1 LIDKRF
7 MNFKKSLTI
16 ILYVLALFPSQI
28 FALENKILFKINNE
42 TVTTI
47 DISNEI
53 KYLTFLN
60 KEFKKF
66 KQNEIFEIAKDSL
79 IKEKIKEIELKKF
92 FKKIELD
99 EKFIEKFAINYFSK
113 FNINSYQ
120 DLEKLLI
127 ANELKIEVIKKK
139 ITIQLMWNEIITKK
153 YSQNIKIDKELIRE
167 EISKKRTQDEFLISE
182 IVFNVDNKNEL
193 NKKFDN
199 IKDEIEQNSFSKAAI
214 VHSISSSAINGGEIG
229 WIKESSLSNKIKNE
243 IKNIQVG
250 EITKPIK
257 IPGGFIILKIENM
270 RKIQLQLDDN
280 EETEKIVKRKT
291 NEQLNQF
298 SNIYFNKIKKNVRID
313 EL

>member
-1 LIDKRF
+1 
-7 MNFKKSLTI
+7 MNFKKSLLI
-16 ILYVLALFPSQI
+16 ILYVLALYPSQI

-47 DISNEI
+47 DIFNEI
-53 KYLTFLN
+53 KYLTLIN
-60 KEFKKF
+60 EEFKNF
-66 KQNEIFEIAKDSL
+66 KQDEIFEIAKDSL
-79 IKEKIKEIELKKF
+79 IREKIKEIELKKF
-92 FKKIELD
+92 FKKIELN
-99 EKFIEKFAINYFSK
+99 EKFIEKFTIDYFSK
-113 FNINSYQ
+113 FNINSYY

-127 ANELKIEVIKKK
+127 ENKLKIEDIKKK

-153 YSQNIKIDKELIRE
+153 YSQNIKIDKKLIRD
-167 EISKKRTQDEFLISE
+167 EISKKKTQNEFLISE
-182 IVFNVDNKNEL
+182 IVFNVNNKNEL
-193 NKKFDN
+193 NKKFKN

-243 IKNIQVG
+243 IKKIQVS

-270 RKIQLQLDDN
+270 REIQMELDVN
-280 EETEKIVKRKT
+280 EEAEKIVKRKT

>member
-1 LIDKRF
+1 
-7 MNFKKSLTI
+7 MNFKKSLLI

-53 KYLTFLN
+53 KYLTLIN
-60 KEFKKF
+60 EEFKKF
-66 KQNEIFEIAKDSL
+66 KQDEIFKIAKES
-79 IKEKIKEIELKKF
+79 IIREKIKKIELKKF
-92 FKKIELD
+92 FKKVELN
-99 EKFIEKFAINYFSK
+99 EKFIEKFAIDYFSK
-113 FNINSYQ
+113 FNINSYK

-127 ANELKIEVIKKK
+127 ANKLKIEDLKEK

-153 YSQNIKIDKELIRE
+153 YSQNIKIDKKLIRD
-167 EISKKRTQDEFLISE
+167 EISKKKTQDEFLISE
-182 IVFNVDNKNEL
+182 IVFNVNNKNEL
-193 NKKFDN
+193 DEKFEN
-199 IKDEIEQNSFSKAAI
+199 IINEIEQNSFSKAAI
-214 VHSISSSAINGGEIG
+214 VHSISSSSINGGEIG
-229 WIKESSLSNKIKNE
+229 WIKESSLSDKIKNE
-243 IKNIQVG
+243 IRKIQVG

-270 RKIQLQLDDN
+270 RKIQMELDAN
-280 EETEKIVKRKT
+280 EEAEKIVKRKT

>member
-1 LIDKRF
+1 
-7 MNFKKSLTI
+7 MS
-16 ILYVLALFPSQI
+16 
-28 FALENKILFKINNE
+28 
-42 TVTTI
+42 
-47 DISNEI
+47 
-53 KYLTFLN
+53 
-60 KEFKKF
+60 KKF
-66 KQNEIFEIAKDSL
+66 E
-79 IKEKIKEIELKKF
+79 
-92 FKKIELD
+92 
-99 EKFIEKFAINYFSK
+99 
-113 FNINSYQ
+113 
-120 DLEKLLI
+120 
-127 ANELKIEVIKKK
+127 
-139 ITIQLMWNEIITKK
+139 
-153 YSQNIKIDKELIRE
+153 
-167 EISKKRTQDEFLISE
+167 
-182 IVFNVDNKNEL
+182 
-193 NKKFDN
+193 N
-199 IKDEIEQNSFSKAAI
+199 IKDEIKQNSFSKAAI

>member
-1 LIDKRF
+1 
-7 MNFKKSLTI
+7 MNFKKSLSI
-16 ILYVLALFPSQI
+16 VLCILILFPSQI